1 VPRETETVRRIYK
14 CSTSKY
20 RKVVWQCYEQY
31 RKKGKRACSLPYV
44 KEEAVKQAFV
54 DVYNGMVENKGN
66 FVSILE
72 LSLVGGAKSDK
83 IAAEL
88 YVHFCFP

>member
-1 VPRETETVRRIYK
+1 
-14 CSTSKY
+14 
-20 RKVVWQCYEQY
+20 
-31 RKKGKRACSLPYV
+31 LPYV